1 MGRPDD
7 GAITEGRP
15 MGRKRAPSRLEQRS
29 QAAARTAARDWAAL
43 TWNKDRRKIG
53 PLPIWGWNMIV
64 VAILGLLLY
73 FGSPPRMWTGIAL
86 AAFLGWTLARAT
98 TVMPRRREKIQSLYT
113 TLQRPAGLPRSTMST
128 PVKAE
133 NHIDIT
139 EWGAKC
145 KPARFTVKL
154 GPDAQ
159 ALSSQ
164 YFRAPLEGIVQK
176 TIDPPADN
184 QQWVFSWPD
193 PSVMSCEAVDADDPR
208 VFCRDHDRK
217 MMRALCD
224 APLFAGKRY
233 AADYGYELEVT
244 ERRDTEKNDAE
255 NNVRTFS
262 YPVEFTF
269 TYGGFDASDPLFRE
283 QVTTTFDR
291 QVRGP
296 GIWIYDWAT
305 EGELSATLVEH
316 SDLRA
321 LRKKETTKVVSDCY
335 SMVGNKRGVRL
346 DIEIARWMPEGKK
359 FPAHYPVGITID
371 FGTLNLGDRRDR
383 NAFEEKFDTAMQSRY
398 AGLIWLYDW
407 QAGATTFLEVTAVPA
422 SNRKARQKL
431 TEKNLR
437 NVIETKFRGKEF
449 VDCDVLVWQEE
460 LTESGRALPQVARVD
475 FGSIDVSK
483 MDTRDEFEDHW
494 SSQTTECDWGFDWS
508 QAGQVTITAAPR
520 LPKTLAFPEV
530 GSAEWEERMRAFRS
544 GKVHIGPTR
553 GGGDFYWDMSKD
565 PHGLV
570 GGRTGSGKSVTLDA
584 VLNLSMTCRDEVD
597 LVVCDPKRT
606 DFTWVTEF
614 PNVRI
619 FAAGELEICNAVGYL
634 SQEMSRRQSLLN
646 RRGVKNLGYLR
657 RLYAEH
663 PEMEKED
670 GPAPKRLILIFDEI
684 GNWWMR
690 SADEDVE
697 EAKGIARTQLE
708 GLGQLAR
715 ALEINM
721 LFAAQK
727 PDKDRMSTQLKE
739 MCGFRLC
746 VGPVDEYTS
755 KQIIDSNHGTRFPAG
770 DAPKGRAWAYSSSSG
785 YFMVQVPYLPTRNE
799 PCPWDPSVTLNGAI
813 DRVRADLELNGYQQ
827 ISITNSD
834 GGQEPR
840 WVLVEDDTMDAELEP
855 AQDPAHATEV
865 PAQEPPLEEIDSSE
879 PDTAS
884 EGQDVTATDVAP
896 AEPAASPEPETQ
908 VAPVEDGPHPRSARR
923 ASRSPGP
930 AATPAPAAASIDDGV
945 GEEPLLEVDWT

>member
-1 MGRPDD
+1 MAR
-7 GAITEGRP
+7 A
-15 MGRKRAPSRLEQRS
+15 RKRPPSKLQQ
-29 QAAARTAARDWAAL
+29 QAQKQGQQLLSDWATL
-43 TWNKDRRKIG
+43 TWIKDGTKLG
-53 PLPIWGWNMIV
+53 PLPLVLVNWLV
-64 VAILGLLLY
+64 LLFLGAALY
-73 FGSPPRMWTGIAL
+73 FQFVPRTWAAIAL
-86 AAFLGWTLARAT
+86 AVFLLYTLARAGA
-98 TVMPRRREKIQSLYT
+98 VMPRRRKATAAIYT
-113 TLQRPAGLPRSTMST
+113 AMQRPAALPRSSST
-128 PVKAE
+128 TQVNPDSYISVAA
-133 NHIDIT
+133 
-139 EWGAKC
+139 WGAKTR
-145 KPARFTVKL
+145 PATFTLTV
-154 GPDAQ
+154 GPDSPATT
-159 ALSSQ
+159 AP
-164 YFRAPLEGIVQK
+164 YMRMPLEQAIQK
-176 TIDPPADN
+176 STQPPGDDQDWIFQWADASH
-184 QQWVFSWPD
+184 VTAT
-193 PSVMSCEAVDADDPR
+193 AVPADDPR
-208 VFCRDHDRK
+208 VWQRNHDRK
-217 MMRALCD
+217 MARTLGDRSLFD
-224 APLFAGKRY
+224 AARN
-233 AADYGYELEVT
+233 AADYDYALTVEDRKDSERNGATYQYPTKVT
-244 ERRDTEKNDAE
+244 W
-255 NNVRTFS
+255 
-262 YPVEFTF
+262 

-283 QVTTTFDR
+283 RVTAEFDR

-296 GIWIYDWAT
+296 GVWIYDWDT
-305 EGELSATLVEH
+305 EGELSATLVED

-321 LRKKETTKVVSDCY
+321 LRKKETTKVISDCY

-407 QAGATTFLEVTAVPA
+407 HAGATTFLEVAAVPA

-449 VDCDVLVWQEE
+449 VDCDVLAWQEE

-494 SSQTTECDWGFDWS
+494 SSQTTECDWGYDWS

-530 GSAEWEERMRAFRS
+530 GSPEWEERIRAFRT

-553 GGGDFYWDMSKD
+553 GGGHFYWDMSKD

-614 PNVRI
+614 PNVRK
-619 FAAGELEICNAVGYL
+619 FAAGEVEICNAVGYL
-634 SQEMSRRQSLLN
+634 YEEMNRRQSLLN

-690 SADEDVE
+690 SSDEDVE

-813 DRVRADLELNGYQQ
+813 DRVRADLEQSGYQQ
-827 ISITNSD
+827 ISVTNSD

-840 WVLVEDDTMDAELEP
+840 WVVMDDPGSHDAADTADSTVDDAPDDEAERSELHLVSDVE
-855 AQDPAHATEV
+855 AQHATGPGGESDV
-865 PAQEPPLEEIDSSE
+865 PGGDEPPEADLPAPESVSVSDAAVQADQ
-879 PDTAS
+879 PATA
-884 EGQDVTATDVAP
+884 AP
-896 AEPAASPEPETQ
+896 E
-908 VAPVEDGPHPRSARR
+908 
-923 ASRSPGP
+923 
-930 AATPAPAAASIDDGV
+930 PAPARAPRRANRPTGPAGNPASEHATVRGPSDELDDDDDG
-945 GEEPLLEVDWT
+945 LWA